1 MDRAGEGEKRW
12 REEAAE
18 KTGKKTQITAT
29 GSNSH
34 PSRMLCAINSPLVC
48 FFLSLSL
55 SLSLSPH
62 FSLFFSVALFF
73 GFE

>member
-18 KTGKKTQITAT
+18 KIGKKTQITAT

-34 PSRMLCAINSPLVC
+34 PSRMLCVINSPLVC

-55 SLSLSPH
+55 FLSPH

-73 GFE
+73 GFK